1 MTKGFNN
8 ENQTNTNSEG
18 GNSKPRGKFNK
29 GKNANGD
36 NGIKYVRGEKRR
48 TTVDEN
54 TKNLR
59 RLYNRLMQKGKDPK
73 NKNKKEVNKSDIV
86 SKVMKIINGNYSESC
101 FKHDG
106 CRVLQGSIKYGD
118 KKQRFE
124 IIKNLIPHTYELIIK
139 KYSIYLA
146 VKMYKYAEP
155 KQKEEILT
163 QSVYPNFVKLMKGAN
178 GQAFLNFVFTNSG
191 SNLQNGLV
199 DYYMLK
205 YLKLTEDKLKLI
217 MSVNENISKKTEGGE
232 NSSSDP
238 TNPTNDVIIYEKQDT
253 FAGASIKDDIKAHL
267 EKQLEKNVHKNY
279 IFQSFLNKT
288 FDYLD
293 PRTKLYISELFDDD
307 LGEFLMNKPGVEVAC
322 KIFTVASAKTRK
334 KIIKKIKDNLKSMI
348 SNETSVLFLI
358 KIILFNDDTK
368 LVEKYILKTLMEDC
382 NDELMQNKTLF
393 KIICNIISPFNT
405 RVNNPYENKI
415 LTYKEDSG
423 SKKDDD
429 KRHEELVAVTLDD
442 IFNMVNPNV
451 KFYLT
456 DQTYTILIVEL
467 INLLIKN
474 KNTEKLREIL
484 KNISSTVQIDY
495 QNNFDDLDN
504 TLLSEKT
511 PHFVINRIMKSV
523 KELEVICE
531 EFYKALTDVL
541 MNNLDGYLNTKAIF
555 IIVTIAEN
563 PKTKKFIEPALSKFR
578 TYIKNQAGEK
588 DKVGFQL
595 LGKILNK

>member
-1 MTKGFNN
+1 MTKGFNK

-18 GNSKPRGKFNK
+18 GSSKPRGKFNK
-29 GKNANGD
+29 GKSAGND
-36 NGIKYVRGEKRR
+36 NGIKYVKGERRR

-59 RLYNRLMQKGKDPK
+59 RLYNRLMQKSKDS
-73 NKNKKEVNKSDIV
+73 KNKKEVNKSDLV
-86 SKVMKIINGNYSESC
+86 SKVLKIINGNYAESC

-118 KKQRFE
+118 KKQRYE
-124 IIKNLIPHTYELIIK
+124 IIKNLIPHVYDLIIK

-155 KQKEEILT
+155 KQKEEIIS

-191 SNLQNGLV
+191 SNIQNGLV
-199 DYYMLK
+199 DYYMSK
-205 YLKLTEDKLKLI
+205 YLKITEDKLKAI
-217 MSVNENISKKTEGGE
+217 KSVNEILIKKSEGE
-232 NSSSDP
+232 EMTPSDP
-238 TNPTNDVIIYEKQDT
+238 TDPSNDVIIHEKQGT
-253 FAGASIKDDIKAHL
+253 FAGESVKDDLKAHL
-267 EKQLEKNVHKNY
+267 EKQLEKNIHKNY
-279 IFQSFLNKT
+279 IFQSFLNKA

-293 PRTKLYISELFDDD
+293 WKTKLYVSELFDDD
-307 LGEFLMNKPGVEVAC
+307 LGEFLQNRPGVELAC

-334 KIIKKIKDNLKSMI
+334 KVIKKIKDNLKSMT

-368 LVEKYILKTLMEDC
+368 LVEKHIIKTLMEEC

-423 SKKDDD
+423 SKKDEA
-429 KRHEELVAVTLDD
+429 KRHEELLTVTLDD

-456 DQTYTILIVEL
+456 DQTYTILLVEL

-474 KNTEKLREIL
+474 KDTEKLREIL

-523 KELEVICE
+523 KDLEEICD
-531 EFYKALTDVL
+531 EFYKALSDVL
-541 MNNLDGYLNTKAIF
+541 LNNLDGYLNTKAIF

-563 PKTKKFIEPALSKFR
+563 PKTKKFIESALNKFR